1 MATTSPVPS
10 LAPYVPRVVREW
22 LDDDPDALHRGIE
35 GSIVFVDISGFTR
48 MSERLARFGKAGA
61 ETVTAIIGGC
71 FNRLLTEAYALGAT
85 LLKFGGDALL
95 LFFQRD
101 GHATRACAA
110 AIEMRRAL
118 RELGTIETDAGRLTL
133 RMTVGVHSGR
143 FDFFLVGGSHRELIM
158 GGPAATEIVQIEGA
172 ATTGRIVV
180 GEATASAIPRR
191 SVGPPIGPGRLLRGK
206 ALIQGHE
213 VVTFRDVDHDLAPF
227 VPLALRTVLTSVGVH
242 SEHRRATVAFV
253 QFSRLDAL
261 VVESGADV
269 AATVLDGLVRR
280 LQEAIDGRNVCFL
293 STDIAADG
301 GKIILT
307 TGVPDSD
314 GEDEERMLL
323 ALRTFLSSDPG
334 LPVASVSTAATSS
347 RGRSARFTGAVH
359 RDGRRREPRRSAH
372 GARAQPGEVLATKA
386 VLNASRTL
394 FETEETP
401 PFLVKGKKRPLTA
414 HRVGPPRGVRAGI
427 ASAEMPLIG
436 RDGELATMV
445 DAATSMWAG
454 SGRVVEVVGEPG
466 TGKSTL
472 VDELVRRIAPAGVY
486 RIQCRQYQA
495 ATPYFAVRELL
506 GEILDLPGLTD
517 DEATDRLTHTVETV
531 APSLLPWL
539 SLIGVPLGLAI
550 EDSADAALVGG
561 AVP

>member
-1 MATTSPVPS
+1 M
-10 LAPYVPRVVREW
+10 
-22 LDDDPDALHRGIE
+22 
-35 GSIVFVDISGFTR
+35 
-48 MSERLARFGKAGA
+48 
-61 ETVTAIIGGC
+61 
-71 FNRLLTEAYALGAT
+71 
-85 LLKFGGDALL
+85 
-95 LFFQRD
+95 
-101 GHATRACAA
+101 
-110 AIEMRRAL
+110 
-118 RELGTIETDAGRLTL
+118 
-133 RMTVGVHSGR
+133 
-143 FDFFLVGGSHRELIM
+143 
-158 GGPAATEIVQIEGA
+158 
-172 ATTGRIVV
+172 
-180 GEATASAIPRR
+180 
-191 SVGPPIGPGRLLRGK
+191 
-206 ALIQGHE
+206 
-213 VVTFRDVDHDLAPF
+213 
-227 VPLALRTVLTSVGVH
+227 RTVLTSVGVH

-334 LPVASVSTAATSS
+334 LPVRVGVNSGHVFAGEIGT
-347 RGRSARFTGAVH
+347 VH
-359 RDGRRREPRRSAH
+359 RRAYTVMGDVVNLAARLM
-372 GARAQPGEVLATKA
+372 ARAQRGEVLATKA

-454 SGRVVEVVGEPG
+454 SGRG
-466 TGKSTL
+466 
-472 VDELVRRIAPAGVY
+472 R
-486 RIQCRQYQA
+486 
-495 ATPYFAVRELL
+495 
-506 GEILDLPGLTD
+506 
-517 DEATDRLTHTVETV
+517 
-531 APSLLPWL
+531 
-539 SLIGVPLGLAI
+539 
-550 EDSADAALVGG
+550 
-561 AVP
+561 